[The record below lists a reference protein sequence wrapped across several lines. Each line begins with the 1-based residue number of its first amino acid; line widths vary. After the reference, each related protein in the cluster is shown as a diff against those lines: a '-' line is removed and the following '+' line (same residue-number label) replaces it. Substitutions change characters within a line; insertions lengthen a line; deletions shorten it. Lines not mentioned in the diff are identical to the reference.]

1 MLQPGLRALIPT
13 IGFIFAGQT
22 LAAVPAVA
30 YKTEKVRAEAESQRA
45 GECKGEEQV
54 VAVV

>member
-30 YKTEKVRAEAESQRA
+30 YKTEKVRAGAERQRA
-45 GECKGEEQV
+45 GRCKGE
-54 VAVV
+54 A